1 MRWIHQHPSPWDA
14 TMIAEYFLQFLM
26 MVVAFIWGV
35 LKMPAVVSSL
45 FSGRSGDHAFP
56 GIGWWR

>member
-1 MRWIHQHPSPWDA
+1 
-14 TMIAEYFLQFLM
+14 M